1 MNTLCTNIRVAA
13 VVVTYNRHELLL
25 QCLDALSRQT
35 QPLSA
40 VFLVD
45 NASTDGTSC
54 VLRDHGYIAE
64 LPPESVGQPYEIV
77 QESTPQQ
84 KQAFADFYYV
94 RMPDN
99 GGGAAG
105 FCEGMQRAM
114 AHGYDWIW
122 LLDDDGKP
130 HADALANLLD
140 PDLGPVVRCALV
152 VDPKEPQRLSFGLR
166 IQHQAY
172 YWIADLARFVEP
184 GNVLPYPGNF
194 FNSVLLPQSL
204 VQQIGFPNPDFFIWG
219 DELEYLFRILSHG
232 HRVIT
237 VPSSIHEHPRPSAH
251 TAPGWKIYY
260 LVRNSLVLL
269 RLYPRYRYSELVLL
283 GLVKICM
290 VHSLRGKNI
299 RYILRGLWDGL
310 LQRMGKRVMPA

>member
-194 FNSVLLPQSL
+194 FNSVFCRNPWFSKLASPTLIFSFGGMSL
-204 VQQIGFPNPDFFIWG
+204 NIYFAFYLMGIG
-219 DELEYLFRILSHG
+219 
-232 HRVIT
+232 
-237 VPSSIHEHPRPSAH
+237 
-251 TAPGWKIYY
+251 
-260 LVRNSLVLL
+260 
-269 RLYPRYRYSELVLL
+269 
-283 GLVKICM
+283 
-290 VHSLRGKNI
+290 
-299 RYILRGLWDGL
+299 
-310 LQRMGKRVMPA
+310 